1 MQYAMSTNK
10 KAFEPDDDVNV
21 EAEVQVRCTAAVPPP
36 VPRMLQAS
44 ATLPTFSEE
53 QVAVLAKATSSQALN
68 TVWKEQRLGRITASI
83 VRSVLVRAKRL
94 AKGETDFSDALVDT
108 IMGRKT
114 VPENLPAIKYG
125 IQNEPVARESY
136 LSYMHGLGHTD
147 LTVEQ
152 TGLIVKKDK
161 VFIGASPDGLVHCP
175 CCTPSHGILEIKCPL
190 SIAHSDPRS
199 TPPAYLTRQ
208 DGQLSLKKNHSYYSQ
223 IQLQLAVKEAAWC
236 DFYVFTKM
244 GQHMER
250 IFPDPAH

>member
-1 MQYAMSTNK
+1 MGVTKIQDMEWRKPNWNKGGKGAPINTVACKLYNPLPTEPVLSLEELVSGLYVTCKDSCVMQYAMSTNK

-136 LSYMHGLGHTD
+136 LSYMHGLGAPF
-147 LTVEQ
+147 LTFL
-152 TGLIVKKDK
+152 THR
-161 VFIGASPDGLVHCP
+161 PD
-175 CCTPSHGILEIKCPL
+175 
-190 SIAHSDPRS
+190 R
-199 TPPAYLTRQ
+199 
-208 DGQLSLKKNHSYYSQ
+208 
-223 IQLQLAVKEAAWC
+223 
-236 DFYVFTKM
+236 
-244 GQHMER
+244 
-250 IFPDPAH
+250 